1 MIRHKRYTSKK
12 FNKLQVDKESHI
24 RYILSQIVVLEKKLC
39 AQCESCKLSF
49 IWGKMR
55 TAALETVFQ
64 IALRNCSE
72 EAREGARIYR
82 RFPTNDRYLGKS
94 KVY

>member
-1 MIRHKRYTSKK
+1 M
-12 FNKLQVDKESHI
+12 
-24 RYILSQIVVLEKKLC
+24 
-39 AQCESCKLSF
+39 LSF

-55 TAALETVFQ
+55 TAALETVSQ